1 MNTLRIGL
9 VSISD
14 RASSGVYQDKG
25 IPALE
30 EWLARALTTPFELQT
45 RLIPDE
51 QAIIEQT
58 LCELVDEMGC
68 HLVLTTGGT
77 GPARRD
83 VTPDATLAIAD
94 REMPGFGEQMRQ
106 VSLHFVPTA
115 ILSRQVG
122 VIRKQAGRIPRVFI
136 NDLLARTD
144 IVDLIDARVK
154 LKKQGKNFHACCPFH
169 NEKTPSFTVNGE
181 KQFYHCFGCGAH
193 GNAIDFL
200 MNYDKLEF
208 VETVEELA
216 AMHNLEVPFEAGS
229 GPSQIERH
237 QRQTLYQ
244 LMDGLN
250 TFYQQSLQQP
260 VAMSARQYLEKRGLS
275 HEVIARFAIG
285 FAPPGW
291 DNVLK
296 RFGGNPENRQSLI
309 DAGMLVT
316 NDQGRSYD
324 RFRERVMFPIRDK
337 RGRVIGFGGRVLGN
351 DTPKYLNSPETDI
364 FHKGRQLYG
373 LYEAQQDNAEPNR
386 LLVVEGYMDVVALAQ
401 YGINYAV
408 ASLGTSTT
416 ADHIQLLFRATN
428 NVICCYDGDRAGR
441 DAAWRAL
448 ETALPYMT
456 DGRQLRFMFLPDGE
470 DPDTLVRKEGKEAF
484 EARME
489 QAMPLSAFLFN
500 SLMPQVDLSTPDG
513 RARLSTLALPL
524 ISQVPGETL
533 RIYLRQELGNKLGIL
548 DDSQLERLMPKAAES
563 GVSRPVPQLKR
574 TTMRILIGLL
584 VQNPELATLVPPL
597 ENLDENKLPGLGLFR
612 ELVNTCL
619 SQPGLTTGQL
629 LEHYRGTNNAATLEK
644 LSMWDDIADKNIAE
658 QTFTDS
664 LNHMF
669 DSLLELRQEEL
680 IARERTHG
688 LSNEERLELWTLNQE
703 LAKK

>member
-1 MNTLRIGL
+1 M
-9 VSISD
+9 
-14 RASSGVYQDKG
+14 
-25 IPALE
+25 
-30 EWLARALTTPFELQT
+30 
-45 RLIPDE
+45 
-51 QAIIEQT
+51 
-58 LCELVDEMGC
+58 
-68 HLVLTTGGT
+68 
-77 GPARRD
+77 
-83 VTPDATLAIAD
+83 
-94 REMPGFGEQMRQ
+94 
-106 VSLHFVPTA
+106 
-115 ILSRQVG
+115 
-122 VIRKQAGRIPRVFI
+122 AGRIPRVFI

-154 LKKQGKNFHACCPFH
+154 LKKQGKNYHACCPFH

-229 GPSQIERH
+229 GPTQIERH
-237 QRQTLYQ
+237 QRQTLYE
-244 LMDGLN
+244 LLDGLN
-250 TFYQQSLQQP
+250 GFYRQSLQAQSAEP
-260 VAMSARQYLEKRGLS
+260 ARQYLAKRGLS
-275 HEVIARFAIG
+275 ESVIERFAIG
-285 FAPPGW
+285 YAPPGW

-296 RFGGNPENRQSLI
+296 RFGNNSENRKSLI

-337 RGRVIGFGGRVLGN
+337 RGRVIGFGGRVLG
-351 DTPKYLNSPETDI
+351 DALPKYLNSPETDI

-373 LYEAQQDNAEPNR
+373 LYEVQQSDPNPPR
-386 LLVVEGYMDVVALAQ
+386 LLVVEGYMDVVALSQ
-401 YGINYAV
+401 YDINYAV
-408 ASLGTSTT
+408 ASLGTATT
-416 ADHIQLLFRATN
+416 AEHIQMLFRVTN

-441 DAAWRAL
+441 SAAWRAL

-470 DPDTLVRKEGKEAF
+470 DPDTLVRQEGKAAF

-489 QAMPLSAFLFN
+489 QAQPLSTFLFN
-500 SLMPQVDLSTPDG
+500 SLLPQVDLSTPDG
-513 RARLSTLALPL
+513 RAQLSTLALPL

-548 DDSQLERLMPKAAES
+548 DDSQLERLMTRQADNS
-563 GVSRPVPQLKR
+563 QTRPAPTLKR

-584 VQNPELATLVPPL
+584 VQNPELAPLVPSL
-597 ENLDENKLPGLGLFR
+597 AALDKTKLPGLELFA

-629 LEHYRGTNNAATLEK
+629 LEHYRGTKEAATLEK
-644 LSMWDDIADKNIAE
+644 LSTWDDIADKDIAE
-658 QTFTDS
+658 KTFTDA
-664 LNHMF
+664 LDHMF
-669 DSLLELRQEEL
+669 DSVLELRLTEL
-680 IARERTHG
+680 IARSRTQG
-688 LSNEERLELWTLNQE
+688 LSAAEREEVRIITE
-703 LAKK
+703 ARARK

>member
-1 MNTLRIGL
+1 MGL
-9 VSISD
+9 
-14 RASSGVYQDKG
+14 
-25 IPALE
+25 
-30 EWLARALTTPFELQT
+30 
-45 RLIPDE
+45 
-51 QAIIEQT
+51 
-58 LCELVDEMGC
+58 M
-68 HLVLTTGGT
+68 
-77 GPARRD
+77 
-83 VTPDATLAIAD
+83 
-94 REMPGFGEQMRQ
+94 
-106 VSLHFVPTA
+106 
-115 ILSRQVG
+115 
-122 VIRKQAGRIPRVFI
+122 AGRIPRVFI

-154 LKKQGKNFHACCPFH
+154 LKKQGKNYHACCPFH

-216 AMHNLEVPFEAGS
+216 TMHNLDVPYEAGS

-237 QRQTLYQ
+237 QRQNLYQ
-244 LMDGLN
+244 LLDGLN
-250 TFYQQSLQQP
+250 AFYQQSLTQP
-260 VAMSARQYLEKRGLS
+260 TAHDAREYLSRRGLS
-275 HEVIARFAIG
+275 ADVISRFAIG
-285 FAPPGW
+285 YAPPGW

-296 RFGGNPENRQSLI
+296 RFGGNDENRQSLI

-316 NDQGRSYD
+316 NDKGRSYD

-337 RGRVIGFGGRVLGN
+337 RGRVIGFGGRVLG
-351 DTPKYLNSPETDI
+351 DGQPKYLNSPETDI

-373 LYEAQQDNAEPNR
+373 LYEAQLSSPEPAR

-401 YGINYAV
+401 YDINYAV

-448 ETALPYMT
+448 ETALPYMN

-470 DPDTLVRKEGKEAF
+470 DPDTLVRKEGKDAF

-489 QAMPLSAFLFN
+489 QAQPLSTFLFN

-513 RARLSTLALPL
+513 RAQLSTLALPL
-524 ISQVPGETL
+524 ITQVPGETL
-533 RIYLRQELGNKLGIL
+533 RIYLRQELGKRLGIL
-548 DDSQLERLMPKAAES
+548 DDSALERLMPKQADATARAA
-563 GVSRPVPQLKR
+563 PTLKR

-584 VQNPELATLVPPL
+584 LQNPELAPQVPPL
-597 ENLDENKLPGLGLFR
+597 DALDKNKLPGLGLFA

-629 LEHYRGTNNAATLEK
+629 LEHYRGTKEAATLEK
-644 LSMWDDIADKNIAE
+644 LSMWDDIADKDIAE
-658 QTFTDS
+658 KTFTDS

-669 DSLLELRQEEL
+669 DSMLELRQEEL

-688 LSNEERLELWTLNQE
+688 LSSEERRELWRLNQE

>member
-1 MNTLRIGL
+1 M
-9 VSISD
+9 
-14 RASSGVYQDKG
+14 
-25 IPALE
+25 
-30 EWLARALTTPFELQT
+30 
-45 RLIPDE
+45 
-51 QAIIEQT
+51 
-58 LCELVDEMGC
+58 
-68 HLVLTTGGT
+68 
-77 GPARRD
+77 
-83 VTPDATLAIAD
+83 
-94 REMPGFGEQMRQ
+94 
-106 VSLHFVPTA
+106 
-115 ILSRQVG
+115 
-122 VIRKQAGRIPRVFI
+122 AGRIPRVFI

-169 NEKTPSFTVNGE
+169 NEKTPSFTVNGD

-216 AMHNLEVPFEAGS
+216 AMHNLEIPYEAGS
-229 GPSQIERH
+229 GPTQIERH

-250 TFYQQSLQQP
+250 AFYQQSLTHP
-260 VAMSARQYLEKRGLS
+260 AAESARQYLEKRGLS
-275 HEVIARFAIG
+275 SDIIARFAVG
-285 FAPPGW
+285 YAPPGW
-291 DNVLK
+291 DNALK
-296 RFGGNPENRQSLI
+296 RFGGNSENRQSLT

-324 RFRERVMFPIRDK
+324 RFRDRVMFPIRDK

-373 LYEAQQDNAEPNR
+373 LYEALQNAAEPQR

-416 ADHIQLLFRATN
+416 ADHIQLLFRSTQ

-448 ETALPYMT
+448 ETAMPYIT

-489 QAMPLSAFLFN
+489 HAQPLSVFLFN
-500 SLMPQVDLSTPDG
+500 SLLPQVDLSTPDG
-513 RARLSTLALPL
+513 STQLAALALPL
-524 ISQVPGETL
+524 INQVPGDAH
-533 RIYLRQELGNKLGIL
+533 RIQLRQTLGLKLGIF
-548 DDSQLERLMPKAAES
+548 DDSQLDRLMPKQAES
-563 GVSRPVPQLKR
+563 GAVRPPPQLKR

-584 VQNPELATLVPPL
+584 LQNPDLAPLVPPL
-597 ENLDENKLPGLGLFR
+597 AGLDQSKLPGLGLFA

-629 LEHYRGTNNAATLEK
+629 LEHYRGTNEAATLEK
-644 LSMWDDIADKNIAE
+644 LSMWDDIADKEIAE
-658 QTFTDS
+658 KTFTDS

-669 DSLLELRQEEL
+669 DSLLKLRQEEL
-680 IARERTHG
+680 IARDRTHG
-688 LSNEERLELWTLNQE
+688 LNNEERRELWTLNQE

>member
-1 MNTLRIGL
+1 M
-9 VSISD
+9 
-14 RASSGVYQDKG
+14 
-25 IPALE
+25 
-30 EWLARALTTPFELQT
+30 
-45 RLIPDE
+45 
-51 QAIIEQT
+51 
-58 LCELVDEMGC
+58 
-68 HLVLTTGGT
+68 
-77 GPARRD
+77 
-83 VTPDATLAIAD
+83 
-94 REMPGFGEQMRQ
+94 
-106 VSLHFVPTA
+106 
-115 ILSRQVG
+115 
-122 VIRKQAGRIPRVFI
+122 AGRIPRVFI

-154 LKKQGKNFHACCPFH
+154 LKKQGKNYHACCPFH

-193 GNAIDFL
+193 GNALDFL

-208 VETVEELA
+208 VESVEELA

-229 GPSQIERH
+229 GPSLIERH
-237 QRQTLYQ
+237 QRQNLYQ

-250 TFYQQSLQQP
+250 AFYQQSLTQP
-260 VAMSARQYLEKRGLS
+260 AAESARQYLAKRGMS
-275 HEVIARFAIG
+275 SEIITRFAIG
-285 FAPPGW
+285 YAPPGW

-296 RFGGNPENRQSLI
+296 RFGGNSENRKSLI

-373 LYEAQQDNAEPNR
+373 LYEAQQDNDEPQR

-416 ADHIQLLFRATN
+416 ADHIQLLFRVTK

-448 ETALPYMT
+448 ETALPYMS

-489 QAMPLSAFLFN
+489 QAQPLSTFLFN
-500 SLMPQVDLSTPDG
+500 SLLPQADLTTPDG
-513 RARLSTLALPL
+513 KTQLAALALPL

-533 RIYLRQELGNKLGIL
+533 RIQLRQILGNKIGIFDDTQL
-548 DDSQLERLMPKAAES
+548 DRLMPRLADNAAA
-563 GVSRPVPQLKR
+563 RPTPQLKR

-584 VQNPELATLVPPL
+584 IQNPELAPQVPSL
-597 ENLDENKLPGLGLFR
+597 SGLDPSRLPGLGLFK

-629 LEHYRGTNNAATLEK
+629 LEHYRGTKEAATLEK
-644 LSMWDDIADKNIAE
+644 LSMWDDIADKDIAE
-658 QTFTDS
+658 KTFTDA

-669 DSLLELRQEEL
+669 DSMLERRQEEL
-680 IARERTHG
+680 IARDRTHG
-688 LSNEERLELWTLNQE
+688 LSSEERRELWQLNQE

>member
-1 MNTLRIGL
+1 M
-9 VSISD
+9 
-14 RASSGVYQDKG
+14 
-25 IPALE
+25 
-30 EWLARALTTPFELQT
+30 
-45 RLIPDE
+45 
-51 QAIIEQT
+51 
-58 LCELVDEMGC
+58 
-68 HLVLTTGGT
+68 
-77 GPARRD
+77 
-83 VTPDATLAIAD
+83 
-94 REMPGFGEQMRQ
+94 
-106 VSLHFVPTA
+106 
-115 ILSRQVG
+115 
-122 VIRKQAGRIPRVFI
+122 AGRIPRVFI

-144 IVDLIDARVK
+144 IVDLIDARVKLKKQGKNFHACCPFHNEKTPSFTVNGEKQFYHCFGCGAHDLIDARVK

-260 VAMSARQYLEKRGLS
+260 VATSARQYLEKRGLS

-351 DTPKYLNSPETDI
+351 DTPKYLNSPETDIFHKGRQLYGLYEAQQDNAEPNRLLVVEGYMDVVALAQYGINYAVADI

>member
-1 MNTLRIGL
+1 
-9 VSISD
+9 
-14 RASSGVYQDKG
+14 
-25 IPALE
+25 
-30 EWLARALTTPFELQT
+30 
-45 RLIPDE
+45 
-51 QAIIEQT
+51 
-58 LCELVDEMGC
+58 MG
-68 HLVLTTGGT
+68 H
-77 GPARRD
+77 
-83 VTPDATLAIAD
+83 
-94 REMPGFGEQMRQ
+94 M
-106 VSLHFVPTA
+106 
-115 ILSRQVG
+115 
-122 VIRKQAGRIPRVFI
+122 AGRIPRVFI

-144 IVDLIDARVK
+144 IIDLIDARVK
-154 LKKQGKNFHACCPFH
+154 LKKQGKNWHACCPFH
-169 NEKTPSFTVNGE
+169 NEKSPSFTVNGE

-216 AMHNLEVPFEAGS
+216 AMHNLEVPYEAGN

-237 QRQTLYQ
+237 QRQSLYQ
-244 LMDGLN
+244 LMDGLSA
-250 TFYQQSLQQP
+250 FYQQSLTQP
-260 VAMSARQYLEKRGLS
+260 AAEPARQYLERRGLS
-275 HEVIARFAIG
+275 SDVIARFAIG
-285 FAPPGW
+285 YAPPGW

-296 RFGGNPENRQSLI
+296 RFGANQENRQSLI

-337 RGRVIGFGGRVLGN
+337 RGRVMGFGGRVLGN

-373 LYEAQQDNAEPNR
+373 LYEAQQDNDEPQR

-416 ADHIQLLFRATN
+416 ADHIQLLFRVTK

-448 ETALPYMT
+448 ETALPYMS

-470 DPDTLVRKEGKEAF
+470 DPDTLVRKEGKAAF

-489 QAMPLSAFLFN
+489 QAMPLSTFLFN
-500 SLMPQVDLSTPDG
+500 SLLPQADLTTPDG
-513 RARLSTLALPL
+513 TTQLAALALPL

-533 RIYLRQELGNKLGIL
+533 RIQLRQLLGNKIGIFDDAQL
-548 DDSQLERLMPKAAES
+548 DRLMPKQAENATA
-563 GVSRPVPQLKR
+563 RPAPQLKR

-584 VQNPELATLVPPL
+584 VQSPELAPLVPPL
-597 ENLDENKLPGLGLFR
+597 EGLDKSRMAGLGLFT

-629 LEHYRGTNNAATLEK
+629 LEQYRGTKEAATLEK
-644 LSMWDDIADKNIAE
+644 LAMWDDIADKDIAE
-658 QTFTDS
+658 KTFNDA
-664 LNHMF
+664 LNHMV
-669 DSLLELRQEEL
+669 DSMLVQRQAEL
-680 IARERTHG
+680 IARDRTHG
-688 LSNEERLELWTLNQE
+688 LSSEERRELWQLNQE